1 MTSQKGIIVLKW
13 QDFDQNTLE
22 QGEDEAS
29 FNISS
34 AKEKCW
40 VLDWRVLQRAGPR
53 RLSVQGTGMG
63 EFFPFRF
70 PTSNL

>member
-13 QDFDQNTLE
+13 QDFDQNPLE

-34 AKEKCW
+34 AREMLGSGLEGSPESRTEEVVCSG
-40 VLDWRVLQRAGPR
+40 DWHG
-53 RLSVQGTGMG
+53 
-63 EFFPFRF
+63 
-70 PTSNL
+70 